1 MRTIADI
8 RKEYPQYDDLSDEDL
23 AKSLWQANYSDM
35 DFGDFKSKIGVQS
48 AGRYKGL
55 DVVKQLDAGGMVL
68 REPKAGRLL
77 FIDEK
82 SGFSSTDPK
91 FVEQVMAGEDPAQI
105 SSQGYFED
113 VMRETD
119 PSIAMRGKM
128 VEGIPFAGSW
138 ADEMVG
144 GILGEGPQA
153 NLRLRSKA
161 MQEQNPV
168 MSEVGKMAG
177 SVAATAPLAVSAPAI
192 PALQALPMG
201 QKIMA
206 GAGVGAGYG
215 ALEGGIYGAGDD
227 QAARGA
233 IGGAVGGALGGV
245 AAPLIGQ
252 GIESIVML
260 ANRTDVP
267 NIARVLGVSNDAAK
281 VIKDTLA
288 EAGGSMR
295 DAIRNIRKGGE
306 LGMIA
311 DSDTAT
317 QVLLDAAGA
326 AGGRASTITAEA
338 VRQRAKKEAGNLGGY
353 MDEALSP
360 LPKTQGGMQA
370 DVQDIAESISKTT
383 QIPRQQAY
391 DQAFNKPID
400 YSAEEGMAIESL
412 MKRIPNSYL
421 EPAIK
426 RANERMQFA
435 GQNNQQIMA
444 EIAED
449 GSIVFTNPPNVQQL
463 DEIKKALG
471 EVAFNEVDN
480 LGRSTPRAVDA
491 LKMYRELR
499 NAIGNAVPEYNKAMD
514 IASDK
519 ISLDNALDV
528 GEKLL
533 TNKIKP
539 RDAAR
544 MLSGA
549 SESERNVA
557 KLGSR
562 SYISD
567 VIDSVK
573 ATVASPDVDV
583 NQLRKVLTELSSDAS
598 KKKLSVLLG
607 TKETQTL
614 YKNLER
620 ANAALALRAAVAANS
635 KTAVRQRVQEQVK
648 ELTDAG
654 ALQTLLKGQP
664 LGSSQ
669 KAIQA
674 LTGAT
679 DEYNVS
685 QQKEIFKDVAKALTG
700 IQGRKAKEAVVEVY
714 KAINSQKATNEQI
727 EKIIDALMG
736 GISTA
741 TIMTGSKAG
750 SELVKE

>member
-1 MRTIADI
+1 MA
-8 RKEYPQYDDLSDEDL
+8 KMPWEQDLVAEGSMPWEQGL
-23 AKSLWQANYSDM
+23 QVESPK
-35 DFGDFKSKIGVQS
+35 
-48 AGRYKGL
+48 YKGL
-55 DVVKQLDAGGMVL
+55 DVVKQVETGGMVL
-68 REPKAGRLL
+68 REPKAGRLM
-77 FIDEK
+77 FIDEQA
-82 SGFSSTDPK
+82 GISTTDQDFISK
-91 FVEQVMAGEDPAQI
+91 VMQGADPAQL
-105 SSQGYFED
+105 SRQGYFED

-128 VEGIPFAGSW
+128 IEGIPFAGSW

-144 GILGEGPQA
+144 GLFGEGPQA

-177 SVAATAPLAVSAPAI
+177 AVAATAPLAVAAPSI
-192 PALQALPMG
+192 PAVQGVSRGIQSLPMG
-201 QKIMA
+201 QKLAA
-206 GAGVGAGYG
+206 GAGIGMGYG
-215 ALEGGIYGAGDD
+215 GIEGGIYGAGED

-233 IGGAVGGALGGV
+233 IGGAIGGGLGGV

-252 GIESIVML
+252 GIESVVKL
-260 ANRTDVP
+260 VNRTDVP
-267 NIARVLGVSNDAAK
+267 NIARTLGISSNAAK

-288 EAGGSMR
+288 EAGGSVR

-311 DSDTAT
+311 DADTAT
-317 QVLLDAAGA
+317 AVLLDAAGA

-338 VRQRAKKEAGNLGGY
+338 VRQRAKQEASQLGGY
-353 MDEALSP
+353 MDEALAP
-360 LPKTQGGMQA
+360 MPKTKGGMQA
-370 DVQDIAESISKTT
+370 DVQDIAEDIAKTT

-391 DQAFNKPID
+391 AEAFGKPID
-400 YSAEEGMAIESL
+400 YSAPEGMAIESL

-435 GQNNQQIMA
+435 GQKNQQIMA

-449 GSIVFTNPPNVQQL
+449 GSITFTNPPNVQQL

-471 EVAFNEVDN
+471 EVAFNEVDT
-480 LGRSTPRAVDA
+480 LGRSTPRAIDA

-499 NAIGNAVPEYNKAMD
+499 NAIGDAVPEYNRAMD

-533 TNKIKP
+533 TSKIST

-557 KLGSR
+557 KLGAR

-567 VIDSVK
+567 VIDNVK
-573 ATVASPDVDV
+573 ATIASPDVDV

-607 TKETQTL
+607 TKETQVL

-635 KTAVRQRVQEQVK
+635 KTAVRQRVQEQVQQ
-648 ELTDAG
+648 LTDAG

-664 LGSSQ
+664 LGSTQ
-669 KAIQA
+669 KAVQA

-685 QQKEIFKDVAKALTG
+685 QQKEIFKDIAKALTG

-714 KAINSQKATNEQI
+714 KAINAQKATDEQI
-727 EKIIDALMG
+727 EKIIDALMS

>member
-1 MRTIADI
+1 MA
-8 RKEYPQYDDLSDEDL
+8 KMPWEQDLVAEGSMPWEQGL
-23 AKSLWQANYSDM
+23 QVESPK
-35 DFGDFKSKIGVQS
+35 
-48 AGRYKGL
+48 YKGL
-55 DVVKQLDAGGMVL
+55 DVVKQLDTGGMVL
-68 REPKAGRLL
+68 REPKSGRLM
-77 FIDEK
+77 FVDNEAK
-82 SGFSSTDPK
+82 FSSTDPK
-91 FVEQVMAGEDPAQI
+91 FVERVMQGEDPAQL
-105 SSQGYFED
+105 SRQGYFED

-128 VEGIPFAGSW
+128 IEGIPFAGSW

-153 NLRLRSKA
+153 NLRLRSRA

-177 SVAATAPLAVSAPAI
+177 AVAATAPLAVAAPSI
-192 PALQALPMG
+192 PAVQGVSRGIQALPTG
-201 QKIMA
+201 QKLMA
-206 GAGVGAGYG
+206 GAGIGTGYG
-215 ALEGGIYGAGDD
+215 ALEGGVYGAGED
-227 QAARGA
+227 QAARGM
-233 IGGAVGGALGGV
+233 IGGAAGGFVGGV

-252 GIESIVML
+252 GIESVVKL

-267 NIARVLGVSNDAAK
+267 NIARTLGISVNAAK

-288 EAGGSMR
+288 EAGGSVR

-306 LGMIA
+306 RGMIA
-311 DSDTAT
+311 DADTAT
-317 QVLLDAAGA
+317 AVLLDAAGA

-338 VRQRAKKEAGNLGGY
+338 VRQRAKAEAGELGGY

-370 DVQDIAESISKTT
+370 DVQDIAEDIAKTT
-383 QIPRQQAY
+383 QMPRQQAY
-391 DQAFNKPID
+391 AEAFGKPID
-400 YSAEEGMAIESL
+400 YSAPQGMAIESL

-435 GQNNQQIMA
+435 GQSNQQIMA

-449 GSIVFTNPPNVQQL
+449 GSIAFTNPPNVQQL

-471 EVAFNEVDN
+471 EVAFGEVDN
-480 LGRSTPRAVDA
+480 LGRATPRAVDA

-499 NAIGNAVPEYNKAMD
+499 NAIGEAVPEYNRAMD

-533 TNKIKP
+533 TNKISS

-544 MLSGA
+544 MLSGS

-557 KLGSR
+557 KLGAR

-635 KTAVRQRVQEQVK
+635 KTAVRQRVQEQVQQ
-648 ELTDAG
+648 LTDAG

-714 KAINSQKATNEQI
+714 KAINAQKATDDQI
-727 EKIIDALMG
+727 EKIIDALMS